1 MSTGRGLEEL
11 LKKSRMTKKL
21 KRNLR
26 VGKMELINFV
36 NMNQEEARMVLRW
49 RNNDEVRKWMYRETP
64 ITAEEH
70 KDFLASLKT
79 DPRNFYYLVKEGE
92 RYLGVIN
99 LTRLDYANRHAYLG
113 IYRNPEE
120 EIIHTGTKLGRILLT
135 LAFDIAGLHTL
146 KLEVIEDNERAIHLY
161 KKMGFV
167 EEGRLREFV
176 FRDGK
181 WKDVIIM
188 GMTEEE
194 YRRKRHESGVEN
206 RR

>member
-1 MSTGRGLEEL
+1 MKQKHGNLANLR
-11 LKKSRMTKKL
+11 LKKFKIDDI
-21 KRNLR
+21 
-26 VGKMELINFV
+26 ELINFV
-36 NMNQEEARMVLRW
+36 NLNKDEKNIVLKM
-49 RNNDEVRKWMYRETP
+49 RNHDTVRKWMYNNRIISP
-64 ITAEEH
+64 HEH
-70 KDFLASLKT
+70 YRFIWSLKK
-79 DPRNFYYLVKEGE
+79 DSKNFYFLVRRQNKFMGVVYLTRVDFMNRNG
-92 RYLGVIN
+92 YLG
-99 LTRLDYANRHAYLG
+99 LYANPFFSEKKIGTILG
-113 IYRNPEE
+113 N
-120 EIIHTGTKLGRILLT
+120 ILLK

-161 KKMGFV
+161 KKLGFV